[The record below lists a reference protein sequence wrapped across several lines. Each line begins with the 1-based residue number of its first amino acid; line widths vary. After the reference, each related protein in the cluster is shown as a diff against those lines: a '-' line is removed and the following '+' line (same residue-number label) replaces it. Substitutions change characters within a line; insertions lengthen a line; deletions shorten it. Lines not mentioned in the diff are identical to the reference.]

1 MAKAADVYFQVDPW
15 KIIEEGFD
23 PAYSRV
29 SESVFSLANESL
41 GVRGCFDE
49 GGSAD
54 SLRGAYVNGV
64 YDVERLNRSYRGII
78 DQTHFMIP
86 AADWLMTD
94 LVLDGE
100 RLDLG
105 KSLFRDFKREM
116 DMRRGTLKRSFVW
129 RTASGKEL
137 RLTFLRFLDMT
148 HRERAYQRVAME
160 PLNFSGT
167 VDFVSGLSFDVIHEG
182 YKKCYWRDARVE
194 AFENRLMLQSHTTLS
209 GQEVFAGALLNMPP
223 DAAVRKD
230 GQTVSLRAALPL
242 EQGRETHVDKRVV
255 ILFDGQAGGALWQS
269 GMAALAESERISL
282 DEALAAQQTYWGD
295 YWRTSDVQI
304 EAAPGNE
311 AVVAAEQQGIRFCS
325 FQLAQIYS
333 GSSMRHNIGAKGLTG
348 EAYNGHAF
356 WDTEAGC
363 LPFYL
368 FTNPQAARYLLLF
381 RYNTLPRALERARML
396 DCEGAC
402 YPLATLNGDE
412 ACSLWQH
419 ASLQLQPS
427 TAVAYGI
434 WHYVHVTGDRD
445 FLYAYG
451 AEMLVQI
458 ARFLAS
464 RVEKG
469 GKTGK
474 YGFFGV
480 MGPDEFHMMVN
491 NNAYTNYM
499 GMRTLLCA
507 AETLDAMRHDQPAAY
522 DALMKKTSLREEEIT
537 RWREISANM
546 YIPQGERGL
555 IEQHDGFFN
564 LPHTDINSIPVTQFP
579 LYEHWSY
586 DRIYRSDMIKQPD
599 VLMMLY
605 LYNSSFT
612 EAEKRVN
619 YEFYE
624 PRTIHES
631 SLSPAIHSIL
641 AAEIGKMEE
650 AVHFFGFATRLD
662 LDNYNRNTREGLHVT
677 SIAMAWANIVYGFA
691 GLRSD
696 GEGLIFA
703 PRLPDRWK
711 ELRFS
716 VMYQGRVISIRM
728 ERKNTIFRL
737 TRGEPLRMR
746 IFGAPYTLTENAL
759 LIPCP

>member
-348 EAYNGHAF
+348 EVPA
-356 WDTEAGC
+356 
-363 LPFYL
+363 
-368 FTNPQAARYLLLF
+368 LLSV
-381 RYNTLPRALERARML
+381 YQSPG
-396 DCEGAC
+396 GAVPAPV
-402 YPLATLNGDE
+402 PL
-412 ACSLWQH
+412 QH
-419 ASLQLQPS
+419 AAPG
-427 TAVAYGI
+427 V
-434 WHYVHVTGDRD
+434 
-445 FLYAYG
+445 G
-451 AEMLVQI
+451 AGQ
-458 ARFLAS
+458 
-464 RVEKG
+464 
-469 GKTGK
+469 
-474 YGFFGV
+474 
-480 MGPDEFHMMVN
+480 N
-491 NNAYTNYM
+491 
-499 GMRTLLCA
+499 
-507 AETLDAMRHDQPAAY
+507 
-522 DALMKKTSLREEEIT
+522 
-537 RWREISANM
+537 
-546 YIPQGERGL
+546 
-555 IEQHDGFFN
+555 
-564 LPHTDINSIPVTQFP
+564 
-579 LYEHWSY
+579 
-586 DRIYRSDMIKQPD
+586 
-599 VLMMLY
+599 
-605 LYNSSFT
+605 
-612 EAEKRVN
+612 
-619 YEFYE
+619 
-624 PRTIHES
+624 
-631 SLSPAIHSIL
+631 
-641 AAEIGKMEE
+641 
-650 AVHFFGFATRLD
+650 
-662 LDNYNRNTREGLHVT
+662 
-677 SIAMAWANIVYGFA
+677 A
-691 GLRSD
+691 GLRRRLLSAGHAERRRGLLPVAACQPAIAAQHRRGLRHLALCPCD
-696 GEGLIFA
+696 GRSGFPVCLRSRDA
-703 PRLPDRWK
+703 GADRPVPRQPRGK
-711 ELRFS
+711 R
-716 VMYQGRVISIRM
+716 
-728 ERKNTIFRL
+728 RKD
-737 TRGEPLRMR
+737 G
-746 IFGAPYTLTENAL
+746 
-759 LIPCP
+759 